1 MSDELVHLTPRE
13 RRALLCRCELLAHA
27 GQAALETLAAA
38 AELREVETGAV
49 LVRQGAE
56 ADALYLLVHGEAEVR
71 LEAGEDEDGVV
82 LDHLGPGAL
91 VGEISVLTDE
101 PRTATVRAIDML
113 VALRVPR
120 QAMLSALAGQEDLA
134 HDVWTSVARRRL
146 EGLLAGSHRF
156 AGQGERARHWLAGGV
171 SPVFLPARSAR
182 TLTCPGTL
190 FVVSGQ
196 VEAETE
202 LGWTLVRGPALLP
215 CVGPVPCLAR
225 TDAVVAA
232 GPPLSGLSG

>member
-1 MSDELVHLTPRE
+1 MSDEMVHLSTRE
-13 RRALLCRCELLAHA
+13 KRALLCRCDLFGRAGDEALDALAR
-27 GQAALETLAAA
+27 A

-56 ADALYLLVHGEAEVR
+56 ADALYLLVHGGAEVR

-82 LDHLGPGAL
+82 LDQVGPGAL

-101 PRTATVRAIDML
+101 PRTATVRAVDML
-113 VALRVPR
+113 IALRVPR
-120 QAMLSALAGQEDLA
+120 EAMLTTLAEHPDLA

-146 EGLLAGSHRF
+146 EGLLAASHRF
-156 AGQGERARHWLAGGV
+156 AGQGEQARHWLAGGV
-171 SPVFLPARSAR
+171 SPVFLARRSAQ
-182 TLTCPGTL
+182 TLSCPGSL

-202 LGWTLVRGPALLP
+202 LGWTCVRGPALLP
-215 CVGPVPCLAR
+215 CIGPVECHAR

-232 GPPLSGLSG
+232 GPPLAGLRG

>member
-1 MSDELVHLTPRE
+1 MSDELVHLSTRE
-13 RRALLCRCELLAHA
+13 KRALLCRCELFGRADP
-27 GQAALETLAAA
+27 QALDTLADAS
-38 AELREVETGAV
+38 ELREVETGAV

-56 ADALYLLVHGEAEVR
+56 ADALYLLVHGGAEVR
-71 LEAGEDEDGVV
+71 LEAGEDEDGIV
-82 LDHLGPGAL
+82 LDQVGPGAL

-101 PRTATVRAIDML
+101 PRTATVRATDML

-120 QAMLSALAGQEDLA
+120 EAMLATLGAHDELAL
-134 HDVWTSVARRRL
+134 DVWTSVARRRL
-146 EGLLAGSHRF
+146 EGLLAGSHRY

-171 SPVFLPARSAR
+171 TPIFLPARSAR

-215 CVGPVPCLAR
+215 CVGPVECHAR

>member
-1 MSDELVHLTPRE
+1 MSDELVLLSTRE
-13 RRALLCRCELLAHA
+13 KRALLCRCDLFGRA
-27 GQAALETLAAA
+27 GPDALDALAAA

-56 ADALYLLVHGEAEVR
+56 ADALYLLVHGHAEVR

-82 LDHLGPGAL
+82 LDQLGPGAL
-91 VGEISVLTDE
+91 VGEVSVLTDE
-101 PRTATVRAIDML
+101 PRTATVRATDML
-113 VALRVPR
+113 VALRLPR
-120 QAMLSALAGQEDLA
+120 AEMLGTLALHPDLA
-134 HDVWTSVARRRL
+134 QDIWTSVARRRL
-146 EGLLAGSHRF
+146 EGLLAASHRF
-156 AGQGERARHWLAGGV
+156 AGQGEQARHWLAGGV
-171 SPVFLPARSAR
+171 TPVFVHARSAQI
-182 TLTCPGTL
+182 LTCPGTL

-202 LGWTLVRGPALLP
+202 LGWTCVRGPALLP
-215 CVGPVPCLAR
+215 CVGPVECHAR